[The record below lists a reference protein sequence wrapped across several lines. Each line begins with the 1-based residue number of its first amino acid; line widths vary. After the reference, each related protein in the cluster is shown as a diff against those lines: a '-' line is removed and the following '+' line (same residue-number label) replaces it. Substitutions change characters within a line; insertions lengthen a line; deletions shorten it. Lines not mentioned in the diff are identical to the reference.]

1 MLNAKAQ
8 YSACVNHASHIK
20 VVGVNDRGY
29 RVGAS
34 NPKAKLTQ
42 AMVDE
47 MRDLHEDKHVGYR
60 RLARMFGVPRGT
72 VQHVCNYTSW
82 QTPTSFRKVVVQKEP
97 VMYETE
103 RGGPLQCKPVDES
116 GKSDD

>member
-1 MLNAKAQ
+1 MGAPGDAAL
-8 YSACVNHASHIK
+8 NHASHIK

-34 NPKAKLTQ
+34 HPKAKLTQ
-42 AMVDE
+42 EDVNRI
-47 MRDLHEDKHVGYR
+47 RDLHEGEHRGYR
-60 RLARMFGVPRGT
+60 RIARLVGLHRAT
-72 VQHVCNYTSW
+72 VVQICSYTRW

-103 RGGPLQCKPVDES
+103 RGGPLQCKPVEES